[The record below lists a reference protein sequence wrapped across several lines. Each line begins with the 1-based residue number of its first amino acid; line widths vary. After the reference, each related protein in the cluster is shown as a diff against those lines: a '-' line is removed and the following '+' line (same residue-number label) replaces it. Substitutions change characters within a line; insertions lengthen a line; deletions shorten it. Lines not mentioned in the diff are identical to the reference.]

1 MDVPEP
7 ALPGSGLGRT
17 GGGEGVRMDSGQG
30 EMAEREPH
38 VPAELLLDQLDR
50 MEGLPRVRALVI
62 AVLED
67 HAAGGR
73 AADMIDFLIQR
84 RRSWGHNLRWA
95 WGRSGWLGGL
105 EADSLADEDDVDAAG
120 QFLVDLE
127 DLPDLAVLSV
137 GGLRARHRDHRR
149 PRR

>member
-1 MDVPEP
+1 M
-7 ALPGSGLGRT
+7 AGSGLGRT
-17 GGGEGVRMDSGQG
+17 GGGEGVRVDSGQW
-30 EMAEREPH
+30 EMPEREPH
-38 VPAELLLDQLDR
+38 VPAELLFDQLDR

-67 HAAGGR
+67 HSAGGR
-73 AADMIDFLIQR
+73 AADVIDFLVQR
-84 RRSWGHNLRWA
+84 RQGRLAVVLSCVGGH
-95 WGRSGWLGGL
+95 GGTTSGGYGALGGL

-137 GGLRARHRDHRR
+137 GRL
-149 PRR
+149 